1 VDVKVGRT
9 VEHINMLEYIS
20 TKNTCMELYM
30 DTNVPTKKK
39 VEMFF

>member
-1 VDVKVGRT
+1 MLKLAGPL
-9 VEHINMLEYIS
+9 EHINMLEYIS